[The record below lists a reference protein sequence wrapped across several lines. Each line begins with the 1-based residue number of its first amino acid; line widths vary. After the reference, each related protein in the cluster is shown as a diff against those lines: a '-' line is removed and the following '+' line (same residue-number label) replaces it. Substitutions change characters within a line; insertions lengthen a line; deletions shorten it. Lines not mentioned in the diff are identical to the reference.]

1 MKGQKKILSD
11 NATGHNA
18 LAELLIEKEVIFA
31 EDLEKIFGKR
41 PWTSRNDELM
51 AQNNGNDDEL
61 DVPVAVET
69 PKLSEE
75 NSDDKVEP
83 NVD

>member
-1 MKGQKKILSD
+1 
-11 NATGHNA
+11 
-18 LAELLIEKEVIFA
+18 LLIEKEVIFA

-51 AQNNGNDDEL
+51 AQNGETEGLEEPKPDK
-61 DVPVAVET
+61 AVLTEA
-69 PKLSEE
+69 LS
-75 NSDDKVEP
+75 VEKTEG